1 MERKMINS
9 ENTEKR
15 NKELSYLV
23 KQNNLFAQTEIL
35 MLNEGLIVQLAKSL
49 EVSHDLDIN
58 HYGGIELDDIIQEGR
73 FALLEAAKS
82 FDESLAVKFSTYAY
96 KVVRNAMSDLCRK
109 GDSSFERQLV
119 DNGIVQIF
127 LDDNSVDDDGIPIS
141 EKIQDGRIQD
151 PVAEEAV
158 LNVMIEKMRNR
169 LELLPARERRL
180 LMYRYGI
187 ESLQYKNI
195 SETASF
201 FHLTEKYLKIIE
213 MRTLDKLREGMNDGK
228 IV

>member
-1 MERKMINS
+1 MINA
-9 ENTEKR
+9 EKTEKR

-201 FHLTEKYLKIIE
+201 FHLTENYLKIIE
-213 MRTLDKLREGMNDGK
+213 MRALDKLREGMNDGK

>member
-1 MERKMINS
+1 MINS

-201 FHLTEKYLKIIE
+201 FHLTENYLKIIE
-213 MRTLDKLREGMNDGK
+213 MRALDKLREGMNDGK

>member
-1 MERKMINS
+1 MIKADD
-9 ENTEKR
+9 TEKR
-15 NKELSYLV
+15 NNELSNLI

-35 MLNEGLIVQLAKSL
+35 MLNEGLIIQLAKSL

-58 HYGGIELDDIIQEGR
+58 HYGGIERDDIIQEGR

-82 FDESLAVKFSTYAY
+82 FDESLGVKFSTYAY
-96 KVVRNAMSDLCRK
+96 TVVRNAMSDLCSK

-119 DNGIVQIF
+119 DNGIVQVF
-127 LDDNSVDDDGIPIS
+127 LNDNPPDEDGIPIS
-141 EKIQDGRIQD
+141 EKIQDGKIFD
-151 PVAEEAV
+151 PVGEEAV

-169 LELLPARERRL
+169 LEVLPARERRL

-187 ESLQYKNI
+187 ESIQYKNI
-195 SETASF
+195 SETAAF

-213 MRTLDKLREGMNDGK
+213 ARALSKLREGMNDGK
-228 IV
+228 IL

>member
-1 MERKMINS
+1 MINS

-213 MRTLDKLREGMNDGK
+213 MRALDKLREGMNDGK

>member
-1 MERKMINS
+1 MINS

>member
-1 MERKMINS
+1 MINA
-9 ENTEKR
+9 EKTEKR

-213 MRTLDKLREGMNDGK
+213 MRALDKLREGMNDGK